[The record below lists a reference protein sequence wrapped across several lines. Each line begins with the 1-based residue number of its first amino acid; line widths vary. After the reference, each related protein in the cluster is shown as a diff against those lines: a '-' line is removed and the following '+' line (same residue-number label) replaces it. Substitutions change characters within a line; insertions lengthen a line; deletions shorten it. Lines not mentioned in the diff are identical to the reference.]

1 MPPHVLLPL
10 RLLPKFSKESPE
22 VVRLLDKIRFELDTD
37 DSMAEFCWF
46 AREYPRVY
54 RHHFGHVE
62 HRLKFIYQRYQK
74 AHDHFSAELLKA
86 DSNCFSMAT
95 FSIETLI
102 VYWDFEAFLN
112 AVSATLDVLAR
123 VVGTAFKEQ
132 TPPSF
137 NKLCKKHELG
147 GCIGI
152 LRTAQNQWVSRMKN
166 YRDCFVHYTC
176 VDTMLTFACNRY
188 SDGFELRCRLPSNP
202 NVRDIM
208 GFRFS
213 RRLDVLRYACSTYKN
228 LLALD
233 RAISRQISKDYQSGV
248 FPKRTSNLFFLGT
261 RMHTETSKKAAADN
275 AEIASELAV
284 GSQQPDGS
292 GSER

>member
-1 MPPHVLLPL
+1 M
-10 RLLPKFSKESPE
+10 
-22 VVRLLDKIRFELDTD
+22 LDRIRFELDANE
-37 DSMAEFCWF
+37 SMAEFCWF

-62 HRLKFIYQRYQK
+62 HRLKSIYNHYQK
-74 AHDHFSAELLKA
+74 AHEHFSMELPKA
-86 DSNCFSMAT
+86 DPNCFSMAT
-95 FSIETLI
+95 SSLETLM

-112 AVSATLDVLAR
+112 AVGAALDVLAR
-123 VVGTAFKEQ
+123 LVGTAFKEQ

-152 LRTAQNQWVSRMKN
+152 LRAAKDRWVSRMKD

-176 VDTMLTFACNRY
+176 VDTMLTFSCNQY
-188 SDGFELRCRLPSNP
+188 SDGFEVRCRLPSNP

-233 RAISRQISKDYQSGV
+233 RAIARQLRKDYQSGA

-261 RMHTETSKKAAADN
+261 RMHTEASNKPAAPN
-275 AEIASELAV
+275 AGIAPQLTGEHHRPGV
-284 GSQQPDGS
+284 GEP
-292 GSER
+292 ERSTRVL